1 MKQNLKNL
9 GYSLAGATTVALL
22 SVGSAFAE
30 GGGAA
35 TPGLSSVTTAVTT
48 AASEVK
54 VEGAKVISA
63 GIGVGIVFWGA
74 KLCWTKFKSIAK

>member
-9 GYSLAGATTVALL
+9 GYSLAGAGTVALL
-22 SVGSAFAE
+22 SAGSAFAE

-35 TPGLSSVTTAVTT
+35 GLSDVTTAVNT
-48 AASEVK
+48 AAGEVK

-63 GIGVGIVFWGA
+63 AISVGIVFWGA

>member
-9 GYSLAGATTVALL
+9 GYSLAGAGTVALL
-22 SVGSAFAE
+22 SAGSAFAE
-30 GGGAA
+30 GSGTA
-35 TPGLSSVTTAVTT
+35 GLSDVTTAVNT

-63 GIGVGIVFWGA
+63 AIGVGIVFWGA